1 MEERMNKMDSAEAPH
16 TIASLTLSKQCYL
29 ECEAMAKHALASGL
43 EVSGSL
49 LQQLKELEPSI
60 ESADTSSGAMALRR
74 LGECHRRLAKLVAP
88 ATPRTILLLHS
99 ENEQRGILRFLGP
112 VPIIRQMMVTAL
124 ISLTAL
130 ICLTLS
136 SEVNG
141 SKANSDILAGSGVPL
156 LLNEL
161 FLLSAAALG
170 ASFSALFMANRYIQE
185 GTFDPKYN
193 ISYWIRFVLGVIA
206 GFILATLID
215 LDALDKTRGAGSGS
229 DASSAF
235 ARPLLAMIGGFS
247 AAVVYRILSRLADTV
262 ESLFRG
268 DLREQVKSQTEAER
282 LRVNAEA
289 EQGRTRLAYRLMAL
303 QKKIS
308 EGDPSEKLQG
318 ELDSLL
324 RELSGMESAT
334 EVGAI
339 AEKT

>member
-1 MEERMNKMDSAEAPH
+1 
-16 TIASLTLSKQCYL
+16 
-29 ECEAMAKHALASGL
+29 MAKYALASGL

-49 LQQLKELEPSI
+49 LQQLKELEPAMDT
-60 ESADTSSGAMALRR
+60 ADTNTRAMAMRR
-74 LGECHRRLAKLVAP
+74 LGECHSRLSKLVAP
-88 ATPRTILLLHS
+88 ATPRTILLLDS
-99 ENEQRGILRFLGP
+99 ETGQRGILRFLGP
-112 VPIIRQMMVTAL
+112 VPIIRQMMVTAI

-136 SEVNG
+136 PEVNG
-141 SKANSDILAGSGVPL
+141 SKANSDILLGSGMPL

-185 GTFDPKYN
+185 GTFDPKFN
-193 ISYWIRFVLGVIA
+193 ISYWIRFVLGLIA

-215 LDALDKTRGAGSGS
+215 LDALGKAGATVGGS
-229 DASSAF
+229 DSSSAF

-268 DLREQVKSQTEAER
+268 DVREQVKSQTEAER

-289 EQGRTRLAYRLMAL
+289 KEGRTRLAYRLMTL

-308 EGDPSEKLQG
+308 TGESPADLQN

-324 RELSGMESAT
+324 RELSGIDAVAEIPAT
-334 EVGAI
+334 
-339 AEKT
+339 AEKAGTN